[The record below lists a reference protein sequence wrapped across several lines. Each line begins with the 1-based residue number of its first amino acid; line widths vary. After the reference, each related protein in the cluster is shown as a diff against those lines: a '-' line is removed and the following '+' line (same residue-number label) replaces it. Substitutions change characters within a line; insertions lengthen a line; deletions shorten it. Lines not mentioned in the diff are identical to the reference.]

1 MSDHVTLREI
11 VTNLLYPPRCLL
23 CGTLCGW
30 EELLCESCQKQ
41 QPQAGEFF
49 WEPEV
54 FGCRGILWC
63 ARYEG
68 AFRAGMEQLK
78 FEGVRESLP
87 LFGGMLTEAV
97 RQSGLLPRLTAVT
110 YVPMPPER
118 ERHRGYNQSKL
129 LAQYLAGELG
139 LPLREG
145 VPESGDK
152 VTRAEPF
159 SAQWLGLEG
168 MDKGNVDVLIAPWNE
183 MYFNQVESFPES
195 KFKDMVD
202 ASSSAFTE
210 LESGNT
216 YSAPP
221 TDGGLSKESYWR
233 K

>member
-97 RQSGLLPRLTAVT
+97 RQSGLLPQLTAVT

-129 LAQYLAGELG
+129 LAQHLAGELG
-139 LPLREG
+139 LPAAGGCAGPGWPSDRPRGGGPGGPHHASEG
-145 VPESGDK
+145 KLPG
-152 VTRAEPF
+152 R
-159 SAQWLGLEG
+159 G
-168 MDKGNVDVLIAPWNE
+168 
-183 MYFNQVESFPES
+183 
-195 KFKDMVD
+195 
-202 ASSSAFTE
+202 
-210 LESGNT
+210 
-216 YSAPP
+216 
-221 TDGGLSKESYWR
+221 KEAAAR
-233 K
+233 

>member
-97 RQSGLLPRLTAVT
+97 RQSGLLPQLTAVT

-129 LAQYLAGELG
+129 LAQYLA
-139 LPLREG
+139 
-145 VPESGDK
+145 
-152 VTRAEPF
+152 
-159 SAQWLGLEG
+159 
-168 MDKGNVDVLIAPWNE
+168 
-183 MYFNQVESFPES
+183 
-195 KFKDMVD
+195 
-202 ASSSAFTE
+202 
-210 LESGNT
+210 
-216 YSAPP
+216 
-221 TDGGLSKESYWR
+221 KESYRAGER
-233 K
+233 KLPPGEHILLIDDIITTGATLENCAALLLAQGAESVTAAAVLRTPRPEGKKLEGNKG

>member
-30 EELLCESCQKQ
+30 GGLLCESCQKQ

-87 LFGGMLTEAV
+87 LFI
-97 RQSGLLPRLTAVT
+97 RRICK
-110 YVPMPPER
+110 
-118 ERHRGYNQSKL
+118 N
-129 LAQYLAGELG
+129 
-139 LPLREG
+139 
-145 VPESGDK
+145 D
-152 VTRAEPF
+152 
-159 SAQWLGLEG
+159 
-168 MDKGNVDVLIAPWNE
+168 
-183 MYFNQVESFPES
+183 
-195 KFKDMVD
+195 
-202 ASSSAFTE
+202 
-210 LESGNT
+210 
-216 YSAPP
+216 
-221 TDGGLSKESYWR
+221 
-233 K
+233 

>member
-97 RQSGLLPRLTAVT
+97 RQSGLLPQLTAVT
-110 YVPMPPER
+110 YVPMPPENATGGIINPNCWR
-118 ERHRGYNQSKL
+118 STWPGSWDCRCGRVCWPGMAER
-129 LAQYLAGELG
+129 
-139 LPLREG
+139 
-145 VPESGDK
+145 
-152 VTRAEPF
+152 
-159 SAQWLGLEG
+159 
-168 MDKGNVDVLIAPWNE
+168 
-183 MYFNQVESFPES
+183 
-195 KFKDMVD
+195 
-202 ASSSAFTE
+202 
-210 LESGNT
+210 
-216 YSAPP
+216 PP
-221 TDGGLSKESYWR
+221 TRRRAGRPASRWR
-233 K
+233 RKATGPGKGSCRPVSIFCSLTTLLPPGQRWKTAPRSCWRRAPKA

>member
-30 EELLCESCQKQ
+30 EELLCESCQKH

-87 LFGGMLTEAV
+87 LFGEMLTEAV
-97 RQSGLLPRLTAVT
+97 RQRRWS
-110 YVPMPPER
+110 
-118 ERHRGYNQSKL
+118 
-129 LAQYLAGELG
+129 
-139 LPLREG
+139 LRW
-145 VPESGDK
+145 K
-152 VTRAEPF
+152 RA
-159 SAQWLGLEG
+159 A
-168 MDKGNVDVLIAPWNE
+168 
-183 MYFNQVESFPES
+183 
-195 KFKDMVD
+195 
-202 ASSSAFTE
+202 
-210 LESGNT
+210 
-216 YSAPP
+216 
-221 TDGGLSKESYWR
+221 
-233 K
+233 

>member
-139 LPLREG
+139 LRMRKRKKSCSRRMPSDALAHWNG
-145 VPESGDK
+145 LPVPPGCRRPDGII
-152 VTRAEPF
+152 TI
-159 SAQWLGLEG
+159 L
-168 MDKGNVDVLIAPWNE
+168 
-183 MYFNQVESFPES
+183 
-195 KFKDMVD
+195 
-202 ASSSAFTE
+202 
-210 LESGNT
+210 SGNM
-216 YSAPP
+216 AHRCR
-221 TDGGLSKESYWR
+221 LC
-233 K
+233 

>member
-97 RQSGLLPRLTAVT
+97 RQSGLLPQLTAVT

-129 LAQYLAGELG
+129 LAQGAESVTAAAV
-139 LPLREG
+139 LRTPRPEG
-145 VPESGDK
+145 K
-152 VTRAEPF
+152 K
-159 SAQWLGLEG
+159 LEG
-168 MDKGNVDVLIAPWNE
+168 NKG
-183 MYFNQVESFPES
+183 
-195 KFKDMVD
+195 
-202 ASSSAFTE
+202 
-210 LESGNT
+210 
-216 YSAPP
+216 
-221 TDGGLSKESYWR
+221 
-233 K
+233 

>member
-145 VPESGDK
+145 VLARDG
-152 VTRAEPF
+152 RATAHAAAGRAARITLAKEATGP
-159 SAQWLGLEG
+159 G
-168 MDKGNVDVLIAPWNE
+168 KGSCRPVSIFCSLTTLLPPGQRWKTAPRSCWRR
-183 MYFNQVESFPES
+183 
-195 KFKDMVD
+195 
-202 ASSSAFTE
+202 
-210 LESGNT
+210 
-216 YSAPP
+216 AP
-221 TDGGLSKESYWR
+221 KA
-233 K
+233 

>member
-87 LFGGMLTEAV
+87 VFGGLLVAAV
-97 RQSGLLPRLTAVT
+97 RQSGILPRLTAVT
-110 YVPMPPER
+110 YVPMPPAR
-118 ERHRGYNQSKL
+118 ERHRGYNQSAL
-129 LAQYLAGELG
+129 LAAYLAKELG
-139 LPLREG
+139 LPLRKG
-145 VPESGDK
+145 VVLRDG
-152 VTRAEPF
+152 RATAHA
-159 SAQWLGLEG
+159 SANRAARVALAQ
-168 MDKGNVDVLIAPWNE
+168 
-183 MYFNQVESFPES
+183 
-195 KFKDMVD
+195 
-202 ASSSAFTE
+202 
-210 LESGNT
+210 
-216 YSAPP
+216 
-221 TDGGLSKESYWR
+221 ESYR
-233 K
+233 AGKVLLPQGERILLVDDIITTGATIENCAALLRGQGAEAVYAAAVLRTPKPSEQKKAMKL

>member
-68 AFRAGMEQLK
+68 
-78 FEGVRESLP
+78 VRESLP

-97 RQSGLLPRLTAVT
+97 RQSGLLPQLTAVT

-129 LAQYLAGELG
+129 LAQYLAKELG

-145 VPESGDK
+145 VLARDG
-152 VTRAEPF
+152 RATAHAAEGRAARIAL
-159 SAQWLGLEG
+159 AQ
-168 MDKGNVDVLIAPWNE
+168 
-183 MYFNQVESFPES
+183 
-195 KFKDMVD
+195 
-202 ASSSAFTE
+202 
-210 LESGNT
+210 
-216 YSAPP
+216 
-221 TDGGLSKESYWR
+221 ESYR
-233 K
+233 AGSRRLPPGEHILLIDDIITTGATIEKCAGLLKAQGAGTVTAAAVLRTPRPEEKKPAEKL

>member
-87 LFGGMLTEAV
+87 LFGGM
-97 RQSGLLPRLTAVT
+97 
-110 YVPMPPER
+110 PPER

-145 VPESGDK
+145 VLARDG
-152 VTRAEPF
+152 RAT
-159 SAQWLGLEG
+159 AHAAAGRAARITL
-168 MDKGNVDVLIAPWNE
+168 A
-183 MYFNQVESFPES
+183 
-195 KFKDMVD
+195 
-202 ASSSAFTE
+202 
-210 LESGNT
+210 
-216 YSAPP
+216 
-221 TDGGLSKESYWR
+221 KESYRAGER
-233 K
+233 KLPPGEHILLIDDIITTGATLENCAALLLAQGAESVTAAAVLRTPRPEGKKLEGNKG

>member
-139 LPLREG
+139 LPRG
-145 VPESGDK
+145 RVCWPGM
-152 VTRAEPF
+152 AER
-159 SAQWLGLEG
+159 
-168 MDKGNVDVLIAPWNE
+168 
-183 MYFNQVESFPES
+183 
-195 KFKDMVD
+195 
-202 ASSSAFTE
+202 
-210 LESGNT
+210 
-216 YSAPP
+216 PP
-221 TDGGLSKESYWR
+221 TRRRAGRPASRWR
-233 K
+233 RKATGPGKGSCRPVSIFCSLTTLLPPGQRWKTAPRSCWRRAPKV